1 MTETPQPE
9 KDLVERLRSYG
20 GDHTRC
26 PTVWVG
32 FLRHTADHIE
42 SLRAKLADAE
52 GKIANMTVELRVASA
67 AAKHNFEWGQQEQDR
82 GEKAE
87 LRADHWERE
96 FKYHNKAHGGEWE
109 MRQRAEAAE
118 SRSSALEAEIVRMR
132 EALEWMREVWEN
144 YQKCNL
150 NRSPHASDNG
160 VYGNKSPWAELVDAI
175 KRVLSQPLTTS
186 LSDRKKAGKRIE
198 NGVIIY
204 DSYEDYC
211 SD

>member
-118 SRSSALEAEIVRMR
+118 SRSSALEAEIGVMR
-132 EALEWMREVWEN
+132 EAMLQV
-144 YQKCNL
+144 K
-150 NRSPHASDNG
+150 HG
-160 VYGNKSPWAELVDAI
+160 AEYEDALGDI
-175 KRVLSQPLTTS
+175 IDAALSQPLTTS